1 MFPVKFRKFAAI
13 ISSAFA
19 TLSVLSYPFG
29 TSIKWMLDFFF
40 YYYNPVVP
48 EVLFILFGNIFF
60 LLKLGDF
67 YYSFFELIETFLFH
81 SPVDAYSQGFLF
93 CLLYFSVLILFG
105 CLFFCLFEMISETF
119 YIFLCFKHFV
129 MTHWST
135 EKSCCFKFLVR

>member
-1 MFPVKFRKFAAI
+1 MRFAQSFNLVGYV
-13 ISSAFA
+13 SSQIQEVCSHYFFCFCN
-19 TLSVLSYPFG
+19 LICFVLSFWD
-29 TSIKWMLDFFF
+29 INKMNVRFFF

-129 MTHWST
+129 MTH
-135 EKSCCFKFLVR
+135 

>member
-1 MFPVKFRKFAAI
+1 
-13 ISSAFA
+13 
-19 TLSVLSYPFG
+19 
-29 TSIKWMLDFFF
+29 MLDFFY

-93 CLLYFSVLILFG
+93 CLLYFSVLIILFG
-105 CLFFCLFEMISETF
+105 FFKISSVLPTLFISFFISLCIITFVSNSKPSIWVLWLLQSLSLLPVVSVVFCRTF
-119 YIFLCFKHFV
+119 SN
-129 MTHWST
+129 T
-135 EKSCCFKFLVR
+135 LV